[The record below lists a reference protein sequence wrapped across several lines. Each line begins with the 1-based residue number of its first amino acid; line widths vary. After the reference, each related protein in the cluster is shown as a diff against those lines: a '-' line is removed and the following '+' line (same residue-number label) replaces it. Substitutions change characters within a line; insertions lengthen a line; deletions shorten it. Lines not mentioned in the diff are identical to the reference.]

1 MRTRVRL
8 GVTDGAIDVTSA
20 AVGKAPGDRLS
31 KVAELSDGELPL
43 VGDLRWSDSALGW
56 VVTWSIEARG
66 RRYRWSVRGINYDE
80 AFRTA
85 VRGAARV
92 LSGNGEP

>member
-1 MRTRVRL
+1 MRTPVRL

-56 VVTWSIEARG
+56 VVT
-66 RRYRWSVRGINYDE
+66 
-80 AFRTA
+80 
-85 VRGAARV
+85 
-92 LSGNGEP
+92 